1 MTSIEDSF
9 YEEQT
14 LRMIFCGV
22 SVMFSGLVLTLLV
35 LSSSQPTFSV
45 SPRKD
50 TYPIARVRD
59 ISDDLTMISSMD
71 GHYLQN
77 KIAEMS
83 SLDNPVSK
91 RKKRSLIRLG
101 LYAVTALL
109 KGAKMV
115 AANKDTKM
123 YIKFGGYQRAL
134 RDFYSLG
141 PAKIEH
147 IKDAA
152 IQGGTLTKGEV
163 GDRTILF
170 LKGDKFKSPS
180 ITIIKTEEMT
190 RKNAPREVIMY
201 RSKPLKD

>member
-1 MTSIEDSF
+1 
-9 YEEQT
+9 
-14 LRMIFCGV
+14 
-22 SVMFSGLVLTLLV
+22 MFSGLVLTLLV

-45 SPRKD
+45 SPRTD
-50 TYPIARVRD
+50 TYPTARERD
-59 ISDDLTMISSMD
+59 ISEDMISSKG
-71 GHYLQN
+71 GHYLEN
-77 KIAEMS
+77 EITGTS

-91 RKKRSLIRLG
+91 RKKRSLIRFG
-101 LYAVTALL
+101 LYAVLSLL

-123 YIKFGGYQRAL
+123 FIKFGGYQRAL